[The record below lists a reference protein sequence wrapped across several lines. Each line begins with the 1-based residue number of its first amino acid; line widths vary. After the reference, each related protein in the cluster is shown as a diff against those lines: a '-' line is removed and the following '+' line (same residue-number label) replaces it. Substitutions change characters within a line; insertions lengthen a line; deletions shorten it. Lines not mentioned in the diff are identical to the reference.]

1 MHQSFW
7 LESWQEGGHRTSFH
21 RPDIHPLARDFLPP
35 HVLKGR
41 HVFVPLCG
49 KDNVLTY
56 FRQHAAHVT
65 GVELARSAIEQYN
78 EENDAGLQET
88 VPGRFEADGI
98 TLLNQ
103 DLFQLA
109 PHDLRPI
116 DIVWDRASLIAFPDD
131 SPTSLRQLYIDK
143 MHQLTPRG
151 ALILLITLEYGPLM
165 DEPPFSV
172 GPDAVDNYFGSGFQ
186 VEHLVDLRQPEHRM
200 VSKFGLS
207 FLSEHAFALT
217 RRADRRDVDHRMA
230 TDDIW
235 A

>member
-1 MHQSFW
+1 MQQSFW

-21 RPDIHPLARDFLPP
+21 RPDVHPLARDFLPP
-35 HVLKGR
+35 HVVKDR

-65 GVELARSAIEQYN
+65 GIELSRTAIEQYN
-78 EENDAGLQET
+78 EEHQAGLRET
-88 VPGRFEADGI
+88 APGRFEANGI

-109 PHDLRPI
+109 PNELRPI

-131 SPTSLRQLYIDK
+131 EPASLRQRYIGK
-143 MHQLTPRG
+143 MHELTPAG

-165 DEPPFSV
+165 NEPPFSV
-172 GPDAVDNYFGSGFQ
+172 GPDTIRDYFDAGFQ

-207 FLSEHAFALT
+207 FLSEHAFAMT
-217 RRADRRDVDHRMA
+217 RRGGRPGVADRIA
-230 TDDIW
+230 ASAIC